1 MSARPLDV
9 STLPPSLQLLHQKQQ
24 EYASLQA
31 LREESARLV
40 ARVEKLAEMS
50 NVMADGGA
58 AIGSVLASWPYVFK
72 ILEQIGA
79 LCAAAKLTTGEG
91 RAPAPPE
98 AEADDEAVP
107 LMVRLPYTNES
118 EDK

>member
-1 MSARPLDV
+1 MSRPLDV

-40 ARVEKLAEMS
+40 ERVEKLAEMS

-72 ILEQIGA
+72 ILEQIG
-79 LCAAAKLTTGEG
+79 EG
-91 RAPAPPE
+91 RAPAPTE
-98 AEADDEAVP
+98 DADEEAVP
-107 LMVRLPYTNES
+107 VMVRLPYTNES